1 MKIADLYIRVS
12 TDEQADKGYSQ
23 RDQEERL
30 RKYCELNSLQVRK
43 VITEDHSAK
52 TFNRPSWKKLLT
64 ELRTH
69 RGHSDLV
76 LFTKWDRFSRN
87 AGDAYQMISTLR
99 RLGVEPQA
107 VEQPLDLTIPE
118 NKMMLAFYLAA
129 PEVENDRRA
138 LNVFHGMR
146 RAKKEGRVMGIAPL
160 GYSNK
165 INEAGKKYIAI
176 REDEA
181 SIMRW
186 VFEELA
192 KGNLNTEQIW
202 GLANDKGL
210 QCSKNTFW
218 GSVRNPVYCGK
229 VFIPKYKDEES
240 QLVQGQH
247 ESLISE
253 SLFYDA
259 QDAIDGRKKKR
270 KTTLTVDPALPLRG
284 FLICPKCSKLLTG
297 SKSKGRNQHYY
308 YYHCR
313 LGCTFREKAPEVN
326 DIIADEISK
335 YVRPLPFLE
344 LYKEVIVSV
353 FKNKTRHQRSDINQ
367 LKKELVEANERLNK
381 ARNLLIGGDLD
392 PDDYRKIKI
401 ETEERIN
408 RLEAKLTTGNNSI
421 TSVEPLLNKVI
432 SHISQL
438 ATLYDEGTT
447 ERKRKI
453 IGSIFPEKLTYDGI
467 ECRTTR
473 INEGLRLMLL
483 FYSKLNGKKKGTNQV
498 FSDLS
503 QDVTTVGFEP
513 TRPCE
518 HQPLKLASLPFLHVA
533 LKNKRPSNKLL
544 DLL

>member
-30 RKYCELNSLQVRK
+30 RKYCELNSIQVRK
-43 VITEDHSAK
+43 VVIEDHSAK
-52 TFNRPSWKKLLT
+52 TFNRPSWKKLLL
-64 ELRTH
+64 ELRAKK
-69 RGHSDLV
+69 GHSDLV

-99 RLGVEPQA
+99 KLGVEPQA
-107 VEQPLDLTIPE
+107 VEQPLDLSIPE

-146 RAKKEGRVMGIAPL
+146 RAKKEGRVMGIAPI

-165 INEAGKKYIAI
+165 VDEAGKKYIAI

-181 SIMRW
+181 GIMRW

-192 KGNLNTEQIW
+192 RGILNTEQIW

-218 GSVRNPVYCGK
+218 GSIRNPVYCGK
-229 VFIPKYKDEES
+229 VFIPKYKEEES

-247 ESLISE
+247 VPLISE
-253 SLFYDA
+253 SVFYDA
-259 QDAIDGRKKKR
+259 QDVLDGRKQHR
-270 KTTLTVDPALPLRG
+270 RTTSTVHPEFPLRG
-284 FLICPKCSKLLTG
+284 FLICPNCGKLLTA
-297 SKSKGRNQHYY
+297 SKSKGRSQHYY

-313 LGCTFREKAPEVN
+313 LGCTFRETSSVVN
-326 DIIADEISK
+326 NVVIDEIRK
-335 YVRPLPFLE
+335 YTKPLPFLE
-344 LYKEVIVSV
+344 LYKEVIISV
-353 FKNKTRHQRSDINQ
+353 FNNKTKNQRSDINQ
-367 LKKELVEANERLNK
+367 LKTEIENTNERLAR
-381 ARNLLIGGDLD
+381 ARNLLVNGDLD
-392 PDDYRKIKI
+392 ADDYRKIKI
-401 ETEERIN
+401 ETEEKIN
-408 RLEAKLTTGNNSI
+408 RLEAKLTTGNSKISNI
-421 TSVEPLLNKVI
+421 EPLLNKAV

-438 ATLYDEGTT
+438 STLYEEGSTVA
-447 ERKRKI
+447 KRKI
-453 IGSIFPEKLTYDGI
+453 IGSIFPEKLTYEGF

-483 FYSKLNGKKKGTNQV
+483 FSSKLAGKKKGTNQAI
-498 FSDLS
+498 SDLF
-503 QDVTTVGFEP
+503 QDVTSTGFKP
-513 TRPCE
+513 VT
-518 HQPLKLASLPFLHVA
+518 S
-533 LKNKRPSNKLL
+533 
-544 DLL
+544 